1 LVVVRKSGEKHILPS
16 SGILVRPFI
25 FFMIKFESSLTS
37 SELSK
42 QITRIFYKSYG
53 EIYIT

>member
-1 LVVVRKSGEKHILPS
+1 LVVVRKSGEKHILLS

-25 FFMIKFESSLTS
+25 FFIIKFESSLTS